1 MTAPITGFAFPF
13 QIETGS
19 DVKPQVKRETD
30 DEKLRANLV
39 HILLTNVGERVMR
52 RGYGG
57 GLRALLQDP
66 SNEALWAIVQHQI
79 AKSLGVLEPRVL
91 VQAVTLTQADGG
103 STLSITLHYLIRTT
117 QQAGALSVPIGGL

>member
-19 DVKPQVKRETD
+19 DIKPEVQRQTD
-30 DEKLRANLV
+30 DDKLRANLV

-57 GLRALLQDP
+57 GLRALVHDP
-66 SNEALWAIVQHQI
+66 NNEALWAIVQHQI
-79 AKSLGVLEPRVL
+79 ARSLGALEPRVL
-91 VQAVTLTQADGG
+91 VRAVTLAQADGEG
-103 STLSITLHYLIRTT
+103 TLSITLHYTIRTT
-117 QQAGALSVPIGGL
+117 QQTEVLSVPIGGL

>member
-1 MTAPITGFAFPF
+1 VTPPITGFAFPF

-19 DVKPQVKRETD
+19 DAKCQIKRQTD
-30 DEKLRANLV
+30 DDKLRANLV

-66 SNEALWAIVQHQI
+66 NNEALWAIVQHQI
-79 AKSLGVLEPRVL
+79 TKSLGALEPRVL
-91 VQAVTLTQADGG
+91 VQAVTLAQADRGG
-103 STLSITLHYLIRTT
+103 TLSITLRYMIRTT
-117 QQAGALSVPIGGL
+117 QQTEVLSVPIGGL